1 MIVKAVCFLSLPHF
15 AAKCYLLGWN
25 YTNYEP
31 VSIIL
36 AEQIW
41 VKNGSPCHS
50 SFDYP
55 RWNWNPSRYMVMQT
69 SIIHWYMIFEVY
81 SVSCCLAKMVLSFI
95 AVAWQQR
102 TLPLCF
108 LFSRNCYT
116 ADLDCLITL
125 MNFFLIRMSTFQVVV
140 KIDNIWCFTPSNLA
154 L

>member
-50 SFDYP
+50 SFSYP
-55 RWNWNPSRYMVMQT
+55 CWNWSPSRYMYGDAKQHNSLVDDIR
-69 SIIHWYMIFEVY
+69 SLFYI
-81 SVSCCLAKMVLSFI
+81 SCCLAKMVLSFI

-125 MNFFLIRMSTFQVVV
+125 MNFF
-140 KIDNIWCFTPSNLA
+140 
-154 L
+154 